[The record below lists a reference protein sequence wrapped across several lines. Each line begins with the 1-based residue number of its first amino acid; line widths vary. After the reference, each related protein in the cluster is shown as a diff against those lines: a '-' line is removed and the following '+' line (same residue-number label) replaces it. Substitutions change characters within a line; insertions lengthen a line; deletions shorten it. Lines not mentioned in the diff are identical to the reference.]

1 LTSSSR
7 GIAQSSAEDRELLV
21 RLTGDERDARDAFE
35 TIFRAW
41 YAPLAR
47 ATQALVRDAGVA
59 EELAQDVML
68 ELWRRR
74 TDLVAEA
81 SAQAYLFRAA
91 RNRAYNHLRHLSIVR
106 RRLPFADARAS
117 HDPGAPVQ
125 LEAAELDTAI
135 QRAMDTLPPR
145 CREVFEL
152 SREEGLR
159 YADIADRLGVSV
171 KTVETHMGKAL
182 RTLREQL
189 APWLRG
195 GEPR

>member
-1 LTSSSR
+1 LTTSR
-7 GIAQSSAEDRELLV
+7 AFAQSSAEDRELLA
-21 RLTGDERDARDAFE
+21 RLTGDERDASEAFE
-35 TIFRAW
+35 TIFRTW

-74 TDLVAEA
+74 RDLVAEA

-106 RRLPFADARAS
+106 RRLPFAGGRVADDPDA
-117 HDPGAPVQ
+117 PIQ
-125 LEAAELDTAI
+125 LEAAELDGAI
-135 QRAMDTLPPR
+135 QRAMAALPPR

-152 SREEGLR
+152 SRGEGLR

>member
-35 TIFRAW
+35 TIFRKW
-41 YAPLAR
+41 YVPVAR

-74 TDLVAEA
+74 ADLVAEA

-91 RNRAYNHLRHLSIVR
+91 RNRAYNHLRHLAIVR
-106 RRLPFADARAS
+106 RRLPLSGGRVS
-117 HDPGAPVQ
+117 HDPEAPVQ
-125 LEAAELDTAI
+125 LEAAELDAAI
-135 QRAMDTLPPR
+135 QRAMDALPPR

-195 GEPR
+195 GDPR